1 MCGSGKGMETVKSND
16 VQRRSAMNKSNGFT
30 LVELMAVIAIMAI
43 LLALAGIAG
52 KRWMD
57 QYYAESEIKTMHTDL
72 LQTRAKAMGQNLQYL
87 VAVGPGSYRIG
98 FINDSGATTWQTP
111 VTLKYPISSPAS
123 SMTLTFDTKG
133 LLSTP
138 VSAIQ
143 FNTGAGKPEYDCL
156 ELYETRIKMGR
167 VNGTNCD
174 PR

>member
-1 MCGSGKGMETVKSND
+1 METAKSGQA
-16 VQRRSAMNKSNGFT
+16 QRGWGMDKSNGFT

-43 LLALAGIAG
+43 LLAIAGIAG

-57 QYYAESEIKTMHTDL
+57 QYYAESEVKTMHTDL

-87 VAVGPGSYRIG
+87 VAVGPGSYQIG
-98 FINDSGATTWQTP
+98 FISDSGATTWQTP
-111 VTLKYPISSPAS
+111 ITLQYPISSPTS

-133 LLSTP
+133 LLSTH

-143 FNTGAGKPEYDCL
+143 FNTGTGKPEYDCL
-156 ELYETRIKMGR
+156 ELYETRINIGR
-167 VNGTNCD
+167 MNGTTCV